1 MAYRKLPRDMRLKI
15 SEYFEH
21 RYQGNFFDEEAIL
34 GELSEKLREV
44 NKFFWYLFI
53 MVVFSPLI
61 LNLVLIYLMI

>member
-1 MAYRKLPRDMRLKI
+1 MRLKI